1 MMSWLDRWRRLRRRG
16 ILGMNARNT
25 RCILDHNPRG
35 RFPLVDCKRKMR
47 DLCREIGVPTPTL
60 YAVLP
65 THSSLR
71 HLPRLLAKF
80 TDFVIKPSRGAGGRG
95 ILVVVGRAPGG
106 FLRHNGQFLSPGD
119 IRQHTSSTL
128 SGLFSLG
135 GSEDEALFQQR
146 VVPDPALM
154 SISYQGTPDIR
165 VILYRHEPVMAM
177 LRLPTKQSGGRA
189 NLHQGAIGAGVDLAT
204 ARTCRAVIRNHVAS
218 RHPDTGNSVVGFRVP
233 HWEQVL
239 DMSRKVSRAVGMGY
253 IGADIV
259 LDEREGPLLLEA
271 NARPGLAIQIA
282 NGQGLLPRLEAVD
295 RDHEFQ
301 AAGSAGEG

>member
-1 MMSWLDRWRRLRRRG
+1 MRSWLERWRRLRGRG

-35 RFPLVDCKRKMR
+35 RFPLVDSKHKMR
-47 DLCREIGVPTPTL
+47 DLCRAIGVPTPAL
-60 YAVLP
+60 YAILP

-71 HLPRLLAKF
+71 HLPRLLARLS
-80 TDFVIKPSRGAGGRG
+80 DFVIKPSRGAAGRG

-106 FLRHNGQFLSPGD
+106 FVRHNGQSLTPGD
-119 IRQHTSSTL
+119 VRQHVSSIL

-135 GSEDEALFQQR
+135 GQEDEALIQQR
-146 VVPDPALM
+146 VVPDPDLM
-154 SISYQGTPDIR
+154 TISHQGTPDIR

-177 LRLPTKQSGGRA
+177 LRLPTRQSGGRA
-189 NLHQGAIGAGVDLAT
+189 NLHQGAVGAGVDMAT
-204 ARTCRAVIRNHVAS
+204 GRTCRAVIRNRAATH
-218 RHPDTGNSVVGFRVP
+218 HPDTGNSVIGFRVP
-233 HWEQVL
+233 HWERVL
-239 DMSRKVSRAVGMGY
+239 EMSRQVSRAVGMGY

-282 NGQGLLPRLEAVD
+282 NGQGLLPRLAGVD
-295 RDHEFQ
+295 ERL
-301 AAGSAGEG
+301 G